1 MRSDPGRL
9 IIESQ
14 AVDALV
20 RVAYGLSEYQY
31 QGPPWLHAARY
42 DIVAT
47 TASPQPRSAQLM
59 MLRGLLADRFSLKLH
74 HESKTIPVYNMVLA
88 KNGPKLAA
96 METSQSEPFE
106 LYSNFSM
113 APVGERTELRGYG
126 SLGQFADFLTRVA
139 ERPVNLRYRITA
151 RTLLIRRGGSEIGT
165 SPTVFEALPAQMGL
179 KLEPATA
186 AIDITVVDHAQ
197 KVDSRPPPRHCESA
211 SHNAFTGSN
220 PRKSTELGPLGY
232 RIVLECYNLVI
243 LLDIRKGIRHEHPR
257 RKNER

>member
-20 RVAYGLSEYQY
+20 RVAYGLREYQY

-59 MLRGLLADRFSLKLH
+59 MLRGLLADRFRLKLH
-74 HESKTIPVYNMVLA
+74 HESKTMPVYNMVLA

-139 ERPVNLRYRITA
+139 ERPVIDRTGITGAFELR
-151 RTLLIRRGGSEIGT
+151 LLCAIDGFPGYDT

-186 AIDITVVDHAQ
+186 AIDITVVDHAE
-197 KVDSRPPPRHCESA
+197 KPA
-211 SHNAFTGSN
+211 AN
-220 PRKSTELGPLGY
+220 
-232 RIVLECYNLVI
+232 
-243 LLDIRKGIRHEHPR
+243 
-257 RKNER
+257 

>member
-1 MRSDPGRL
+1 MRCCALLALCSVVWAQTPAFEEVSVKPSIHGPARMRSDPGRL

-20 RVAYGLSEYQY
+20 RVAYGLREYQY
-31 QGPPWLHAARY
+31 QGPSWLHTARY

-47 TASPQPRSAQLM
+47 TASPQPRAAQLM
-59 MLRGLLADRFSLKLH
+59 MLRRLLADRFGLKLH
-74 HESKTIPVYNMVLA
+74 HEFKTMPVYNLVLA

-96 METSQSEPFE
+96 MEASQPEPFE

-126 SLGQFADFLTRVA
+126 SLGQFADFLTRIA
-139 ERPVNLRYRITA
+139 ERPVIDRTGITGSFELR
-151 RTLLIRRGGSEIGT
+151 LLCAIDGFPGYDT

-179 KLEPATA
+179 KLEPATT

-197 KVDSRPPPRHCESA
+197 KPA
-211 SHNAFTGSN
+211 GN
-220 PRKSTELGPLGY
+220 
-232 RIVLECYNLVI
+232 
-243 LLDIRKGIRHEHPR
+243 
-257 RKNER
+257 